1 VSNLRDKARFKEKL
15 QEVASA
21 FRASLELASLAYVGA
36 EFSEPLEHVTRRH
49 LIDIILIALG
59 WNLDQQGL
67 DILEEAQTKGETTL
81 FLDYL
86 GVNPDSRAPLVIVEA
101 KAWAKPF
108 VSPSAATID
117 RSGARNAMD
126 GGPSLIARAVDHV
139 NKGEEES
146 SSPVTLEWTRWIAK
160 LRDYMRTVH
169 TISGYCVQRVVITSG
184 QWLVIFC
191 NPAAA
196 FLEDGA
202 ATDPGIL
209 CFCSDELIERSD
221 QIHDLLA
228 RETLI
233 RDPPER
239 LRPTQLTAY
248 LTPSDV
254 AHVFCALWIV
264 HRIDGAHWD
273 VHPQLTLYAAL
284 VIQRGDG
291 LLVTVV
297 DDGPRLCVPYNMNDL
312 GEHAE
317 AVAGNAE
324 NLLQAVNQELNLSA
338 VPSDIE
344 KFPGFGASADE
355 LPAPGLSTP
364 E

>member
-1 VSNLRDKARFKEKL
+1 MSNLRDKARFKEKL

-21 FRASLELASLAYVGA
+21 FRASLEAAVPAYAGA

-59 WNLDQQGL
+59 WNLDRQGR
-67 DILEEAQTKGETTL
+67 DILEEAQAKGETTL

-86 GVNPDSRAPLVIVEA
+86 GVNPDSRAPLLIVEA
-101 KAWAKPF
+101 KAKEKSF
-108 VSPSAATID
+108 VTPSPATID

-139 NKGEEES
+139 NKGEAAS

-160 LRDYMRTVH
+160 LRDYVKTVH
-169 TISGYCVQRVVITSG
+169 ENSGYCAQRVVITSG
-184 QWLVIFC
+184 QWLVIFY

-202 ATDPGIL
+202 ATDSGVL
-209 CFCSDELIERSD
+209 CFSGDELLERSD

-248 LTPSDV
+248 LAPSDV

-264 HRIDGAHWD
+264 HRVDGAYFD
-273 VHPQLTLYAAL
+273 VHPSS
-284 VIQRGDG
+284 
-291 LLVTVV
+291 
-297 DDGPRLCVPYNMNDL
+297 P
-312 GEHAE
+312 
-317 AVAGNAE
+317 
-324 NLLQAVNQELNLSA
+324 
-338 VPSDIE
+338 
-344 KFPGFGASADE
+344 
-355 LPAPGLSTP
+355 STP
-364 E
+364 RSLFNATMACLLRLSMTVRDFPSPTTWTILANIRRRSPEMRRSSSKL